1 MLGLNVADEAELAG
15 DEPRRMM
22 QKWAKRPTRRTRK
35 RMVDLARVM
44 ADS

>member
-1 MLGLNVADEAELAG
+1 MPTKVPRPK
-15 DEPRRMM
+15 PRRMM
-22 QKWAKRPTRRTRK
+22 QKWAKKPTRRTRK